1 MNTAC
6 MGAHNVKP
14 QEKYARVEREAGE
27 FEEIHTEDAKVILAA
42 FGICSRICLSTVER
56 LRADG
61 IKAGLFRPKTLFP
74 FPKQQLAR
82 LAEECGQ
89 LIVVELANGQMTPT
103 TILKQKTATTPQGR
117 SLCNEGVPI
126 VMAELINAL
135 NTPVFIERVSLADA
149 PRILKA
155 RKAFKKALV
164 NQIEKRGFSF
174 VEVLSPCPVSWR
186 MSPQEARKWLIE
198 QMEPVLPVR
207 NFRDLERPP
216 GMTEEAQPESSK
228 AQFLGDRELL
238 DLFSTEKEPELVAH
252 NGRVKGQFVKIAG
265 FGGQGV
271 MSTGVLMANCATH
284 EGLNATWLPSY
295 GLEMRGERPMPA
307 S

>member
-14 QEKYARVEREAGE
+14 QEKYARVEREAVE

-126 VMAELINAL
+126 V
-135 NTPVFIERVSLADA
+135 
-149 PRILKA
+149 
-155 RKAFKKALV
+155 KALYV
-164 NQIEKRGFSF
+164 PAADMAKELGFTGAANM
-174 VEVLSPCPVSWR
+174 VVLAAMARPKPV
-186 MSPQEARKWLIE
+186 P
-198 QMEPVLPVR
+198 P
-207 NFRDLERPP
+207 LER
-216 GMTEEAQPESSK
+216 
-228 AQFLGDRELL
+228 
-238 DLFSTEKEPELVAH
+238 LVA
-252 NGRVKGQFVKIAG
+252 
-265 FGGQGV
+265 
-271 MSTGVLMANCATH
+271 
-284 EGLNATWLPSY
+284 
-295 GLEMRGERPMPA
+295 
-307 S
+307 